1 MEHSHSGE
9 NAYIILAENTSCPLR
24 DPSLDNDD
32 NLVNMNGITYISSS
46 YIFPYDSF
54 ANVIRFCGVLAGAFI
69 GYIANMNTGELRYY
83 DGTQGVG
90 INADESIFWPAAK
103 MALGKVHKFS
113 YDVKKGIQ
121 SDKELGQMYVNH
133 HDPAGIFD
141 YTISLDKMMIDTRKL
156 LSSDIDSPVR
166 NQFGYYGTGVLE
178 LDEFVS
184 ILESKYFLTIL
195 HLFDFNNDPSNIARN
210 IIMPCTMFENIR
222 ANVANKSVITISATG
237 KPTYGRTIPTDNVD
251 QYVHAFTHQ
260 ECIPVEMIIEN
271 TEDSTASVGDN
282 GTIELWIA
290 NEITTVGAINIYEVG
305 VWIDSIAGNPND
317 IILRLYDAAPPGL
330 LVASSLPKA
339 YSDITPGE
347 ETKFQFLLA
356 NIPAT
361 STYFMA
367 IETTGASDP
376 NRRYRMQIK
385 NGGTSL
391 GWYKPGAGGGAWPPA
406 NPWAAAPGAGW
417 TVRMK
422 IYGCEA

>member
-24 DPSLDNDD
+24 DPSLDDDD

-54 ANVIRFCGVLAGAFI
+54 VNVIRFCGVLVGAFI
-69 GYIANMNTGELRYY
+69 GYVANMNTGELRYY

-103 MALGKVHKFS
+103 MSLGKVHKFS

-251 QYVHAFTHQ
+251 QYVHSFTHQ
-260 ECIPVEMIIEN
+260 ECIPTTLTVVDTTDVDVE
-271 TEDSTASVGDN
+271 VGDV
-282 GTIELWIA
+282 GGA
-290 NEITTVGAINIYEVG
+290 NEFFNGEEILTVGAMSLYGIGIWINNIV
-305 VWIDSIAGNPND
+305 DTPTD
-317 IILRLYDAAPPGL
+317 IILRLYNAPNGAL
-330 LVASSLPKA
+330 IASSNQIS
-339 YSDITPGE
+339 YSDIVTG
-347 ETKFQFLLA
+347 
-356 NIPAT
+356 
-361 STYFMA
+361 
-367 IETTGASDP
+367 IETIFNFSLIPLAAATNFFIGIETVGDNPNGAVYAIQNQS
-376 NRRYRMQIK
+376 
-385 NGGTSL
+385 
-391 GWYKPGAGGGAWPPA
+391 AGGVG
-406 NPWAAAPGAGW
+406 NQYERNGAGW
-417 TVRMK
+417 PPPGVYVLQNLWDIRMK
-422 IYGCEA
+422 LYGCEA